1 MAKRRLGG
9 MLKSPRWWA
18 GAARPFR
25 SVAPSL
31 GLSPGPLAIALLL
44 SGGVSA
50 CRRNNGVPD
59 KKLGGLVVAP
69 VLAEKPISLDAAA
82 KSSAELLRVVSQP
95 LTAGKGA
102 LPSHRVVM
110 TNSNIVEEA
119 SKLIEKLDEQT
130 AIEVA
135 DAGRW
140 HATYTNSG
148 DNGREA
154 IFDGN
159 ELFLRPRYMGWH
171 GRPPNDVDEPAQMLA
186 SYDHVIAANW
196 ELLMPGAELT
206 DQGVVQF
213 AGRAARK
220 LTVKLAPTSQPAG
233 KETLPQRAWRT
244 TRKVT
249 AVDGEFVFD
258 AETTR
263 LLAAKLNGAIEF
275 SRDGRQF
282 VMRISSTRTVEG
294 VGTAIAVAA
303 PPATEVVA
311 TPERM
316 READERDALLDGIAP
331 PSRRP
336 TAPAVSGDPPVPA
349 LPIAPK
355 SKDQPQGK
363 SPL

>member
-9 MLKSPRWWA
+9 MLKRPRWWA
-18 GAARPFR
+18 GAARAWRPLAT
-25 SVAPSL
+25 VAP
-31 GLSPGPLAIALLL
+31 LSIALLL
-44 SGGVSA
+44 GSGGAA

-59 KKLGGLVVAP
+59 EKLGGLVVAP

-82 KSSAELLRVVSQP
+82 KNPNELLRVLSQP
-95 LTAGKGA
+95 LQAGKGA
-102 LPSHRVVM
+102 LPPHRVAV
-110 TNSNIVEEA
+110 TGSNIVEEA
-119 SKLIEKLDEQT
+119 GKLVDKLDEQT

-135 DAGRW
+135 DGGRW

-154 IFDGN
+154 IFDGK

-171 GRPPNDVDEPAQMLA
+171 GRAPNDAIEPAQMLA
-186 SYDHVIAANW
+186 SYDHTIAANW
-196 ELLMPGAELT
+196 DLLLPGAEVT

-220 LTVKLAPTSQPAG
+220 VTVQLAPANQTAG
-233 KETLPQRAWRT
+233 KEPLPQRAWRT
-244 TRKVT
+244 SRKIT
-249 AVDGEFVFD
+249 AVDGEFIFD

-263 LLAAKLNGAIEF
+263 LLAAKVNGTLEF

-282 VMRISSTRTVEG
+282 TMRIASARTVDG
-294 VGTAIAVAA
+294 LGTVIAVTA

-316 READERDALLDGIAP
+316 READDRDLLLDSIAP

-336 TAPAVSGDPPVPA
+336 TTPAVSSDPAVPA
-349 LPIAPK
+349 VPAPGK
-355 SKDQPQGK
+355 PRAQPQGK